1 MRIIGLAGRS
11 GVGKSTLSSTY
22 LRPFGFAE
30 AALADEIKIRAV
42 ATGVATYEQ
51 VFTLGPKLPHVRTW
65 LQEEGTERGRNVFG
79 QDVWVRALLA
89 RLRRMSETGGPREFV
104 VTDVRFAN
112 EVRGIR
118 QAGGIVLLVDAPSR
132 NAGNGMTADQ
142 RLHASETGLDGLS
155 LEEFDGVVL
164 NDPEH
169 ANTIGWQL
177 HAHLYYNNFVTEPYA
192 GTAPDDAA
200 RKALVKVML
209 PYLQRA

>member
-65 LQEEGTERGRNVFG
+65 LQEEGTERGRDVFG

-89 RLRRMSETGGPREFV
+89 RMRRMSETGGSQRFV

-132 NAGNGMTADQ
+132 NASNGMTESQ
-142 RLHASETGLDGLS
+142 RLHPSETGLDGLS

-169 ANTIGWQL
+169 ADTVGWQL
-177 HAHLYYNNFVTEPYA
+177 HVHLYYNKFVSKPY
-192 GTAPDDAA
+192 GGPAPDEAT
-200 RKALVKVML
+200 RKSLIQDML